1 MSGST
6 SAISMASSSSSS
18 SSSGLFERRHAGL
31 CRQQPGRH
39 NMHQLSVDTVFVI
52 AHTDFLV
59 NCSGALPIRRGDII
73 RVQSDGAHDPKCWY
87 GTIVKSYHG
96 SEGSGYFFP
105 VLTEAYDFG
114 DNRIAARIPMALFD
128 AHGNFL
134 RGGAKRRR

>member
-1 MSGST
+1 MRGSVSTASTT
-6 SAISMASSSSSS
+6 SASSSNACYS
-18 SSSGLFERRHAGL
+18 LFERRQAGL
-31 CRQQPGRH
+31 RMQQPGRR
-39 NMHQLSVDTVFVI
+39 NRHQLSVDTMFVI

-73 RVQSDGAHDPKCWY
+73 RVQRGGDEDAKCWY
-87 GTIVKSYHG
+87 GTVVKSYHG

-105 VLTEAYDFG
+105 VLTEPYGFM